1 MKVRAQAVIVTYLT
15 IWTTT
20 VAWLT
25 VLMIRPLYPELFTSV
40 VRIER
45 DLMNA
50 LPGFTPFIAA
60 LIAFHQAMSVMRKR
74 KAIDVGMLIHYF
86 IGAPVCIYF
95 TLLIIVSLLTVI
107 FAPITFVLGL
117 TYGTIPLLA
126 GIAIHC
132 LGMVPLFFLDRW
144 LQSPARA
151 STSP

>member
-15 IWTTT
+15 IWTTA
-20 VAWLT
+20 VASLAI
-25 VLMIRPLYPELFTSV
+25 LMIRPLYPELFTSV

-50 LPGFTPFIAA
+50 LPGFAPFIVAPV
-60 LIAFHQAMSVMRKR
+60 AFGEAMSAIRKR
-74 KAIDVGMLIHYF
+74 NAIDVGMLVGYF

-95 TLLIIVSLLTVI
+95 TLLIIVSLITVI

-117 TYGTIPLLA
+117 IYGTIPLLV

-144 LQSPARA
+144 LQSPARVSKSA
-151 STSP
+151 